1 MMLTQMKKEAI
12 KLIEKQRQAEIQM
25 MADMKYYIDRSD
37 KKYYKLK
44 KNHIDRISI
53 LDYILMKIGGNK

>member
-1 MMLTQMKKEAI
+1 MMFAQMKKEAI

-44 KNHIDRISI
+44 KNHIDRISV

>member
-1 MMLTQMKKEAI
+1 MFTQMKKEAI

-37 KKYYKLK
+37 NKYYKLK
-44 KNHIDRISI
+44 KIKRFLRSLYN
-53 LDYILMKIGGNK
+53 